1 MINYNSEEEKCFYN
15 KVGKIIGWDFSKMKY
30 KMVDDSNFQFPD
42 EFFDIITARHTLF
55 NIREVN
61 RLLKKNGY
69 FFTEQIDENDCLQ
82 LKKTFGRGQGYE
94 SQIRLRERI
103 E

>member
-30 KMVDDSNFQFPD
+30 KMVDDSKFQFPD
-42 EFFDIITARHTLF
+42 EFFDSITARHMPF

-61 RLLKKNGY
+61 RLLKQFEESKKMMKMFSNGS
-69 FFTEQIDENDCLQ
+69 FKMPF
-82 LKKTFGRGQGYE
+82 
-94 SQIRLRERI
+94 
-103 E
+103 